1 MAGDPGTDPGDWEE
15 WQANVLAS
23 AILLPKDLLEQAL
36 DLFGMGSQ
44 VSVIEKTYT
53 PYIYRKFAAMAAFL
67 GVSKTTLAIR
77 IRELGFWTK

>member
-1 MAGDPGTDPGDWEE
+1 
-15 WQANVLAS
+15 
-23 AILLPKDLLEQAL
+23 
-36 DLFGMGSQ
+36 MGSQ
-44 VSVIEKTYT
+44 VSVIDKTYT